1 MAARTSKKLLPKQ
14 LLCKSIFS
22 SLLLFFL
29 QFGVAG
35 AFALEGADKALTIE
49 KLENGLTVAVWEDRS
64 KPIVTVDA
72 WINAGSLAEDD
83 STWGIAHFFEHMFY
97 RGSTNRPPRA
107 NRDEIIAV
115 GGMTSAGT
123 WYDYTHFYNKAPSAH
138 FENAVDTL
146 TDSLQNLTLPEEGVR
161 LEKSVITEEIGQRL
175 DDFDIF
181 GWEESLGFMF
191 PGSRLGK
198 RIIGTPEAIS
208 RYTRD
213 DFVKYYSGFYS
224 PGNTTIV
231 VSGDVN
237 PAQAIDLIR
246 RKTSGWKTGGAK
258 PEWKK
263 PANAFPGFG
272 GKDVTGKSN
281 AAQLNLGFVMP
292 GFRHPD
298 RYALEVAEN
307 ILLTGGTARL
317 NAIKGSAVL
326 GVWGGYQPFR
336 DAGTFIFYVA
346 PPRTG
351 TMNDA
356 AAAVINVIAEAA
368 ANGVTD
374 AEVRSAVSILE
385 LAVKF
390 YQEGTLERARLI
402 GEAITYGNP
411 DYYLNY
417 VQNLRAVTA
426 ADVKRVLNSYFAAEN
441 CRIVYF
447 RPQAGFGTGGEAA
460 LESALEKLPNPGP
473 PDFSKTLYPDAA
485 ASRRGTGAPPRP
497 AASDN
502 KSVTLPDG
510 MKLIIVNKPGAE
522 IFSAGVFFPAGSA
535 HDPAGKEGLTSLT
548 LSLLEYGTA
557 SMSRQD
563 VRTRIAALG
572 GNFGIGVERDFS
584 CVFITTIANDAENG
598 IGFLKSLVENPA
610 LTGAAVQEAK
620 NSQLA
625 GISAFSEDIVSAG
638 VEGFR
643 QFAFQGH
650 PYSNP
655 PLGSP
660 KSVAAIGPGDVKA
673 HWDRMSNPA
682 GSVLIL
688 VGDAKRAGFFDDPVS
703 SVGSI
708 CRGSGAP
715 FAPVTPPSA
724 IGLTGTHSVKLQRQ
738 QNLAIIGAAATGIE
752 NGQDSE
758 YGSLMT
764 LGSLLSLRAFEEIV
778 YEKGLAYRSVGAFEP
793 WRSGGALTLYLGYS
807 PANERLIFDA
817 ISDQIQRAAGAPA
830 PASELEKVKGF
841 VTGFQ
846 TVALE
851 KTADQLLKYG
861 QWEMTGA
868 GFDFHSKFDS
878 LIGAATPESVQAAAM
893 KYFAQDRLLVLVVKG

>member
-1 MAARTSKKLLPKQ
+1 MTSKLSKVLLPNLSICRLISTTL
-14 LLCKSIFS
+14 LLCCIQYGTSI
-22 SLLLFFL
+22 
-29 QFGVAG
+29 
-35 AFALEGADKALTIE
+35 AFALDGADKSLTIE
-49 KLENGLTVAVWEDRS
+49 KLDNGLTVAIWEDRS

-72 WINAGSLAEDD
+72 WISVGSLAEDD

-123 WYDYTHFYNKAPSAH
+123 WYDYTHFYNKTPSAH

-146 TDSLQNLTLPEEGVR
+146 TDSLQNLTLPEDGVQ
-161 LEKSVITEEIGQRL
+161 LERAVITEEIGQRL

-191 PGSRLGK
+191 PDNRLGK
-198 RIIGTPEAIS
+198 RIIATPEAIS

-213 DFVKYYSGFYS
+213 NFVKYYSNYYS
-224 PGNTTIV
+224 PANTTIV
-231 VSGDVN
+231 VSGDVS
-237 PAQAIDLIR
+237 PSAAIDLIR
-246 RKTSGWKTGGAK
+246 RKTSGWKTAGAK

-263 PANAFPGFG
+263 PANAFHGFG

-281 AAQLNLGFVMP
+281 AAQLNIGFIVP

-356 AAAVINVIAEAA
+356 AAAVISVIADTAA
-368 ANGVTD
+368 SGVTD
-374 AEVRSAVSILE
+374 AEVRAAVSSLE

-426 ADVKRVLNSYFAAEN
+426 ADVNRVLNSYFAAEN

-447 RPQAGFGTGGEAA
+447 RPQAGFGTGGEAS
-460 LESALEKLPNPGP
+460 LEAALEKLPNPGT
-473 PDFSKTLYPDAA
+473 PDFGKALYPDAV
-485 ASRRGTGAPPRP
+485 ASRRGTGAPPKP

-502 KSVTLPDG
+502 KTVTLPDG
-510 MKLIIVNKPGAE
+510 MKVIIVNKPGAE
-522 IFSAGVFFPAGSA
+522 VFSAGVFFPAGSA
-535 HDPAGKEGLTSLT
+535 HDPAGREGLTSLT

-557 SMSRQD
+557 AMTRQD
-563 VRTRIAALG
+563 VRSRIAALG
-572 GNFGIGVERDFS
+572 GNFGTGVERDFS
-584 CVFITTIANDAENG
+584 CVFITTTVEDAKTG
-598 IGFLKSLVENPA
+598 IGLLKSLAENPA

-625 GISAFSEDIVSAG
+625 GISSFSEDIVSAG
-638 VEGFR
+638 VEGFK

-655 PLGSP
+655 PLGNP
-660 KSVAAIGPGDVKA
+660 KSVAAIGPSDVKA

-682 GSVLIL
+682 GAVFIV
-688 VGDAKRAGFFDDPVS
+688 VGDARRAGIFDDP
-703 SVGSI
+703 GASI
-708 CRGSGAP
+708 GTVCRGTGEA
-715 FAPVTPPSA
+715 FKPVPPPSA
-724 IGLTGTHSVKLQRQ
+724 IGLTGTHTVKLQRQ
-738 QNLAIIGAAATGIE
+738 QNLAIIGAAASGIE
-752 NGQDSE
+752 NGLDSE

-764 LGSLLSLRAFEEIV
+764 LGSLLSLRAFQEIV
-778 YEKGLAYRSVGAFEP
+778 YEKGLAYRSVGAYES
-793 WRSGGALTLYLGYS
+793 WRGGGPLMLYLGYS
-807 PANERLIFDA
+807 PASERQIFEA
-817 ISDQIQRAAGAPA
+817 ISDQIQRAAGAQVA
-830 PASELEKVKGF
+830 ADELAHVKGF

-878 LIGAATPESVQAAAM
+878 LINAATPESVQSAAM
-893 KYFAQDRLLVLVVKG
+893 KYFAQDRLLVLLVKG